1 MAVQRLSAAEFRERR
16 EQEPGAVLD
25 VRTPGEYNT
34 GHLQGATNYDFLSGE
49 FSRKVNDFDKDRTY
63 YLYCAS
69 GNRSGTAAQM
79 MQNAGFERVYNI
91 GGFTDLKAGGLPTE

>member
-1 MAVQRLSAAEFRERR
+1 MVQRLSAAEFRERS
-16 EQEPGAVLD
+16 EQEPGVVLD

-34 GHLQGATNYDFLSGE
+34 GHLQGAANYDFLGGVFSAKLGE
-49 FSRKVNDFDKDRTY
+49 LDKDKTY

-79 MQNAGFERVYNI
+79 MQNAGFEKVYNV
-91 GGFTDLKAGGLPTE
+91 GGFLDLKTVGLPTE